1 MTSAPHPHRASPTPA
16 ADVLAELTA
25 VLAGMMRVEPQS
37 LGTQDSFRLLGLDSM
52 LSAEFVAALNARYG
66 TRIAATALY
75 EHPTP
80 AALARHVAAELAA
93 PAPLPGPAER
103 HGDGQ
108 PTPTPTLT
116 PTPTPTPTLA
126 PVPVRGAGLWPVAG
140 PDTVTDTLRTQLAGI
155 LHCGVRDIDVSAPFA
170 ALGLDS
176 ILAAEFLAGINRT
189 YGLSEQTDLL
199 YDHPDLAAMAAHVTA
214 QVTDTRTTGPAPASA
229 AAPAPAS
236 TPVRASTPVPMPAP
250 VAESGPA
257 APGGRADTAPRSAH
271 PPRSVEIDLNAL
283 LDAVRDEVL
292 SIDEAAALLAARSA

>member
-1 MTSAPHPHRASPTPA
+1 MTSAPHPHTASPTPA

-37 LGTQDSFRLLGLDSM
+37 LDTQESFRLLGLDSM
-52 LSAEFVAALNARYG
+52 LSLEFVAALNARYG
-66 TRIAATALY
+66 TQIAATALY
-75 EHPTP
+75 DHPTP
-80 AALARHVAAELAA
+80 EALARHVAAELAA
-93 PAPLPGPAER
+93 PGPLPRTGPAPR

-108 PTPTPTLT
+108 PDPVQ
-116 PTPTPTPTLA
+116 A
-126 PVPVRGAGLWPVAG
+126 PAPAAAAVRGAGPWPVAG

-155 LHCGVRDIDVSAPFA
+155 LHCAAQDIDVSAPFA

-214 QVTDTRTTGPAPASA
+214 QVTDTRTTGPAPA
-229 AAPAPAS
+229 PAPAS
-236 TPVRASTPVPMPAP
+236 GPAP
-250 VAESGPA
+250 
-257 APGGRADTAPRSAH
+257 AH
-271 PPRSVEIDLNAL
+271 PPQAVEIDLNAL